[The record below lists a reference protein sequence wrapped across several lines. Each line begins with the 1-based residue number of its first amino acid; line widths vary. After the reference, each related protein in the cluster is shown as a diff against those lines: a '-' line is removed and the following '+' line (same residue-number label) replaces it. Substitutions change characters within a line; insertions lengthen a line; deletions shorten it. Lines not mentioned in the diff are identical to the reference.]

1 MMAKV
6 TLSNTE
12 KNLVLNQDIFLTKNA
27 VIEKVYQ
34 LFYNA
39 DIFYKEQLQQLNNLP
54 NSIKNSN
61 GKISKGENYLQMPWV
76 MLDSPNY
83 FKGINFFAVRTFFWW
98 GNYISINFLI
108 AGCLVDDI
116 KHALLKT
123 KSDFKDWS
131 LCIHESPWHHH
142 FKEDNFIKLDQASS
156 SQIEELKFIKLAKK
170 IPLQEWD
177 NVEYFL
183 KENYQQLVKL
193 INETN
198 FLAYEKV
205 L

>member
-1 MMAKV
+1 MAKV

-12 KNLVLNQDIFLTKNA
+12 KNLVLNQEIFLTKNA

-34 LFYNA
+34 LFCTV
-39 DIFYKEQLQQLNNLP
+39 DLFYKEQLQELNNLP
-54 NSIKNSN
+54 NSIKSSN

-83 FKGINFFAVRTFFWW
+83 FKGINVFAVRTFFWW

-108 AGCLVDDI
+108 TGCLVDDI
-116 KHALLKT
+116 KYTLLKT
-123 KSDFKDWS
+123 KSNFKDWS

-142 FKEDNFIKLDQASS
+142 FKEDNFIKLEQAPS
-156 SQIEELKFIKLAKK
+156 SQIEGMKFIKLAKK

-177 NVEYFL
+177 SVEYFL
-183 KENYQQLVKL
+183 KENFQQLAKL
-193 INETN
+193 VDETN
-198 FLAYEKV
+198 FQAYEKV